1 MYYKPTLLFMLLII
15 CLSVGGLISTD
26 IFLPA
31 LGNMRQYYQVTES
44 QIQNAVAIF
53 LLALAIGQLIYGP
66 LSDNFGRKK
75 TLLFGLFLWLCTTMG
90 IIYTV
95 NLQAFF
101 TLRFLQGLGA
111 CSGIV
116 LSRAIINDLMDK
128 KAAGK
133 FYLVIFPF
141 VGISPAIA
149 PFIGGILLQVF
160 NWQATFIFLSLFIL
174 FTILLCCFVLME
186 TLPPTKRQSFTSVG
200 IMKGSLGVFRN
211 KQFIFYALIP
221 CFAYATYFA
230 YIVESPFFLTALG
243 LSTFY
248 IGYSYIGVSLTYVLG
263 NLVARRFLKRES
275 MEHTIRRGYVI
286 FVLGGVLFALQMYI
300 SPWPLATS
308 LITVSL
314 LTFGNGF
321 LLPLGTALAISS
333 HPQAAGAASGVMG
346 ALQLGSAALSAAVIG
361 KMSQHNPWN
370 VAILLATCCIVGFI
384 IYIRKANYFINLEKQ
399 SK

>member
-1 MYYKPTLLFMLLII
+1 MFYKPTLLFVLLII

-31 LGNMRQYYQVTES
+31 LGDMRQYYQVTES
-44 QIQNAVAIF
+44 QIQNAVAVF
-53 LLALAIGQLIYGP
+53 LLALAVGQLIYGP

-75 TLLFGLFLWLCTTMG
+75 TLLFGLFLWLFTTLG
-90 IIYTV
+90 IVYTV
-95 NLQAFF
+95 NIQAFF
-101 TLRFLQGLGA
+101 ILRFLQGLGA

-128 KAAGK
+128 KAAGRL
-133 FYLVIFPF
+133 YLVIFPF
-141 VGISPAIA
+141 VGTSPALA
-149 PFIGGILLQVF
+149 PLIGGILLQVF
-160 NWQATFIFLSLFIL
+160 NWQATFIFLSLFIFL
-174 FTILLCCFVLME
+174 TILLCYFVLTE
-186 TLPPTKRQSFTSVG
+186 TLSPIKRQSFSPAGV
-200 IMKGSLGVFRN
+200 IKSSLGVLRN

-243 LSTFY
+243 LSSLY

-263 NLVARRFLKRES
+263 NLVARRLLKRES
-275 MEHTIRRGYVI
+275 MEHTVRRGYII
-286 FVLGGVLFALQMYI
+286 FVIGGILFALQMYV
-300 SPWPLATS
+300 SPWPLVTS
-308 LITVSL
+308 LIAISF

-346 ALQLGSAALSAAVIG
+346 SLQLGSAALSAAVIG
-361 KMSQHNPWN
+361 KISGHNPWC
-370 VAILLATCCIVGFI
+370 VAILLAACCVVGFI
-384 IYIRKANYFINLEKQ
+384 IYIRKSNYFMKLETN
-399 SK
+399 

>member
-1 MYYKPTLLFMLLII
+1 MYNKPSLLFIISII
-15 CLSVGGLISTD
+15 CLSIGGLVSTD

-31 LGNMRQYYQVTES
+31 LEDMRQYYQVSES
-44 QIQNAVAIF
+44 DIQSAVAVF
-53 LLALAIGQLIYGP
+53 LLALALGQLIYGP

-75 TLLFGLFLWLCTTMG
+75 TLLFGLFLWLFTTLG

-95 NLQAFF
+95 NIQAFF
-101 TLRFLQGLGA
+101 ILRFLQGLGA

-116 LSRAIINDLMDK
+116 LSRAMINDLMNK

-133 FYLVIFPF
+133 LYLVIFPF
-141 VGISPAIA
+141 VGTSPALA
-149 PFIGGILLQVF
+149 PLIGGLLLQVF

-174 FTILLCCFVLME
+174 STILLCYFVLTE
-186 TLPPTKRQSFTSVG
+186 TLPPQKRQSFTPVG
-200 IMKGSLGVFRN
+200 VIKGSLGVLRN

-230 YIVESPFFLTALG
+230 YIVESPFFLTVLG
-243 LSTFY
+243 LSTYY
-248 IGYSYIGVSLTYVLG
+248 IGYSYIGVSFTYVLG
-263 NLVARRFLKRES
+263 NLAARRFLKQES
-275 MEHTIRRGYVI
+275 MERTIRRGYII
-286 FVLGGVLFALQMYI
+286 FVIGGVLFVSQMYI
-300 SPWPLATS
+300 SPWPLVTS
-308 LITVSL
+308 LSAISL

-361 KMSQHNPWN
+361 KISEHNPPA
-370 VAILLATCCIVGFI
+370 VALLLAICCLVGFV
-384 IYIRKANYFINLEKQ
+384 IYIRKANYFITINQVE
-399 SK
+399 